1 MSVESREGVP
11 SGMLGAGEA
20 GGLQSASAA
29 VRGEERRKGGWFRR
43 SLLLMGA
50 PLATATFFLGVWS
63 LFSHVVLSQG
73 QRFLLPP
80 PEQVLRD
87 GFLNWEHLQEVLLGT
102 WATAKVALL
111 GLAIAIGVG
120 MVLAVLMAQARW
132 IERSIYPYAVI
143 VQTIPIIAL
152 VPLVGLQLGYNFT
165 SRVLACVLI
174 AIFPIITNTL
184 FGLLS
189 ADASLHDLFTLNG
202 AGRLTRLWKLQ
213 LPGALPAIFTGFRIS
228 AGLSVIGA
236 IVGDFFFRRGEQG
249 IGRLIDIYRAQIR
262 SEELFTAIFFSSL
275 LGVVVFLAFGYL
287 AKRVTRSWHESAQER
302 RG

>member
-1 MSVESREGVP
+1 MSVEGREWGPP
-11 SGMLGAGEA
+11 SDVLGAGAELMHREEEA
-20 GGLQSASAA
+20 RAEQ
-29 VRGEERRKGGWFRR
+29 RKKAGWLRR
-43 SLLLMGA
+43 SLFLVGG
-50 PLATATFFLGVWS
+50 PLATAILFLGVWS
-63 LFSHVVLSQG
+63 LLTYAVLSEG

-80 PEQVLRD
+80 PQDVLRD
-87 GFLNWEHLQEVLLGT
+87 GFLNWENLQVVLLGT

-111 GLAIAIGVG
+111 GLAIAIAVG
-120 MVLAVLMAQARW
+120 MLLAVLMAQARW

-152 VPLVGLQLGYNFT
+152 VPLVGFLLSYSFT

-189 ADASLHDLFTLNG
+189 ADTNLHDLFTLNG
-202 AGRLTRLWKLQ
+202 ANRLTRLWKLQ
-213 LPGALPAIFTGFRIS
+213 LPGAMPAIFTGFRIS

-249 IGRLIDIYRAQIR
+249 IGRLIDIYRAQLLP
-262 SEELFTAIFFSSL
+262 EEMFTAIFFSSM
-275 LGVVVFLAFGYL
+275 LGVVVFWAFGFL
-287 AKRVTRSWHESAQER
+287 ANRVTRSWHESAQGR
-302 RG
+302 RR

>member
-1 MSVESREGVP
+1 MRTEGRGWPP
-11 SGMLGAGEA
+11 SDVLGAGEA
-20 GGLQSASAA
+20 AGALQRAGTD
-29 VRGEERRKGGWFRR
+29 VRGEERRAGGWFRR
-43 SLLLMGA
+43 SLLLVGG
-50 PLATATFFLGVWS
+50 PLATAILFLGVWS
-63 LFSHVVLSQG
+63 LFSNVVLSEG

-80 PEQVLRD
+80 PLQVIED

-132 IERSIYPYAVI
+132 VERSIYPYAVI

-152 VPLVGLQLGYNFT
+152 VPLVGFQLGYSFT

-189 ADASLHDLFTLNG
+189 ADASLHDLFSLHG

-236 IVGDFFFRRGEQG
+236 IVGDFFFRQGEQG
-249 IGRLIDIYRAQIR
+249 VGRLIDVYRAQLR
-262 SEELFTAIFFSSL
+262 SEELFTAIFFSSM

-302 RG
+302 R